1 MSDKIDNSTKS
12 TSPNEAP
19 KQQNLKNAWAYT
31 VAYFNDVLDLEK
43 GVDKKGTINEIRNKK
58 SMGGAN
64 AWMLMCSIVIASIG
78 LSQNSQAVIIGAMLI
93 SPLMAPILG
102 IGLSVGINDM
112 ATLKTSLIHFGTA
125 LVIAVLTS
133 TIYFSIF
140 DIPEITTE
148 IQSRT
153 RPTFLD
159 IFVAI
164 FGGIAGIIS
173 IARKDISVTLPG
185 VAIATALMPPLC
197 VTGYGLASGNIA
209 IASKSFYLFFLNT
222 FFVSFSTYVIVRFL
236 RFPYTQYMVQAR
248 RRRNKILIVLFSMIL
263 IIPSVLIFL
272 SVIEDTQKDA
282 AINKFAKSC
291 LGDKQKYLDSY
302 QLYQY
307 EDGHEVLYLKCYGNQ
322 ISPADL
328 SSYEDCLTSFNPKL
342 MESVRIE
349 ILASSEVNLNDF
361 TGLQE
366 NIQNLDDQLK
376 AVKEIRAEQNQ
387 LMLKTNTNPLDSQI
401 LTELNDELRIL
412 YPKLEEI
419 SIGKITTLSDDQMK
433 MDVPILQ
440 VRWTNRTND
449 SKAEQLKAFIQERL
463 DLDTLMM
470 YK

>member
-1 MSDKIDNSTKS
+1 
-12 TSPNEAP
+12 
-19 KQQNLKNAWAYT
+19 
-31 VAYFNDVLDLEK
+31 
-43 GVDKKGTINEIRNKK
+43 
-58 SMGGAN
+58 
-64 AWMLMCSIVIASIG
+64 
-78 LSQNSQAVIIGAMLI
+78 
-93 SPLMAPILG
+93 
-102 IGLSVGINDM
+102 
-112 ATLKTSLIHFGTA
+112 
-125 LVIAVLTS
+125 
-133 TIYFSIF
+133 
-140 DIPEITTE
+140 
-148 IQSRT
+148 
-153 RPTFLD
+153 
-159 IFVAI
+159 
-164 FGGIAGIIS
+164 
-173 IARKDISVTLPG
+173 
-185 VAIATALMPPLC
+185 
-197 VTGYGLASGNIA
+197 
-209 IASKSFYLFFLNT
+209 
-222 FFVSFSTYVIVRFL
+222 
-236 RFPYTQYMVQAR
+236 
-248 RRRNKILIVLFSMIL
+248 MIL